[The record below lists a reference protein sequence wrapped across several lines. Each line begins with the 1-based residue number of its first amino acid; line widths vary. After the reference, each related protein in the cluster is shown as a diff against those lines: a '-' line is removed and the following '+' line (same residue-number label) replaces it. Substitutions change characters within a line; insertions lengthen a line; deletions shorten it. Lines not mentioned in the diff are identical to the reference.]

1 MEVIV
6 VLDTNAYSDW
16 RRSGAWAGN
25 IATADRVVVPGV
37 VLGELEFGFLKGT
50 RRAENRRKLLDFLRD
65 PHVEVAGVDHRTA
78 EIYAEFLFYLRDKG
92 KPIPTNDIWIAAQA
106 HRAGGELAARDGHF
120 AELPM
125 LRMAVQVP
133 LEE

>member
-16 RRSGAWAGN
+16 RRAGKWAGN
-25 IATADRVVVPGV
+25 LATADRVVVPSV

-50 RRAENRRKLLDFLRD
+50 RRDENRGKLLGFLRD
-65 PHVEVAGVDHRTA
+65 PHVEVAMVDHRTA
-78 EIYAEFLFYLRDKG
+78 EIYAELLFFLRSKG

-106 HRAGGELAARDGHF
+106 RQSGGELAARDGHF

-125 LRMAVQVP
+125 LRMAMEIP
-133 LEE
+133 LEG

>member
-16 RRSGAWAGN
+16 RRGGKWAGN
-25 IATADRVVVPGV
+25 LATADRVVVPSV

-50 RRAENRRKLLDFLRD
+50 RRDENRRKLLEFLRE
-65 PHVEVAGVDHRTA
+65 PHVEVALVDHRTA
-78 EIYAEFLFYLRDKG
+78 EIYAELLFFLRSKG

-106 HRAGGELAARDGHF
+106 RQAGGELAARDGHF

-125 LRMAVQVP
+125 LRMAMEIP
-133 LEE
+133 LEG

>member
-16 RRSGAWAGN
+16 RRGGKWAGTL
-25 IATADRVVVPGV
+25 AMADRVVVPSV
-37 VLGELEFGFLKGT
+37 VLGELEFGFLNGT
-50 RRAENRRKLLDFLRD
+50 RRDENRRKLMEFLRH
-65 PHVEVAGVDHRTA
+65 PHVEVAAVDHRTA
-78 EIYAEFLFYLRDKG
+78 EIYAELLFFLRSKG

-106 HRAGGELAARDGHF
+106 RQSGGELAARDGHF

-125 LRMAVQVP
+125 LRLAAEIP
-133 LEE
+133 LEG

>member
-16 RRSGAWAGN
+16 RRSGTWAGN
-25 IATADRVVVPGV
+25 LATADRVVVPSV

-50 RRAENRRKLLDFLRD
+50 RRAENRTKLLEFLRH
-65 PHVEVAGVDHRTA
+65 PHVEVTGVDHRTA
-78 EIYAEFLFYLRDKG
+78 EIYAEFLMYLRDKG

-106 HRAGGELAARDGHF
+106 RQSGGELAARDGHF

-125 LRMAVQVP
+125 LRMAVEIP
-133 LEE
+133 LED